1 MQDSPTSKLLYN
13 KEVQGYKAQVKK
25 YYDNVRNLP
34 RIPEDAMQYYLKQLS
49 TVSLSL
55 SLSLSLSASPYHDG
69 VSLFLYLFLFFAV
82 PISADEKYWWTRF
95 CGGECSTGPTEICTQ
110 ISRTSKLIARNGDWG
125 LGLVILILAVFSV
138 ACSSSYFLISLVP
151 TKPQSLWT

>member
-55 SLSLSLSASPYHDG
+55 SLSLSSLSQPPHTMMVYHCSSISFFSLQYQSQQMRNTGGPGFVVESALQDLLRYAHKYQEP
-69 VSLFLYLFLFFAV
+69 VSYMLGMG
-82 PISADEKYWWTRF
+82 I
-95 CGGECSTGPTEICTQ
+95 
-110 ISRTSKLIARNGDWG
+110 GDW
-125 LGLVILILAVFSV
+125 
-138 ACSSSYFLISLVP
+138 
-151 TKPQSLWT
+151 K

>member
-49 TVSLSL
+49 TVSFRAPPPHPPPSL
-55 SLSLSLSASPYHDG
+55 SLSPFFSPSPSPSLSMPA
-69 VSLFLYLFLFFAV
+69 
-82 PISADEKYWWTRF
+82 
-95 CGGECSTGPTEICTQ
+95 
-110 ISRTSKLIARNGDWG
+110 
-125 LGLVILILAVFSV
+125 
-138 ACSSSYFLISLVP
+138 
-151 TKPQSLWT
+151 